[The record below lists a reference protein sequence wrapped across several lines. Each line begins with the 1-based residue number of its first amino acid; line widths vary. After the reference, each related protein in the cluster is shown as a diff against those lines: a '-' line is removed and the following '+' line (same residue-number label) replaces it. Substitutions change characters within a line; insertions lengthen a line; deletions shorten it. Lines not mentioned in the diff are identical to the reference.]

1 MPRFIETIGWLVFY
15 SAFSVFVLTA
25 HAASPIYSAIF
36 IDRTAADWLPDA
48 TRRYVP
54 SEAISG
60 KQFSPYFAGGWWPPE
75 KDRRWGKGER
85 NTIVVQPTRGLAYG
99 SRIRGRIGALSGG
112 GRADQTVI
120 IEVNGIEVD
129 RLKFNGKLGEVVTAF
144 DAALPGSYQ
153 EGEPIEIAFVVPG
166 STSPFLLRANDDF
179 RQRGVSFYE
188 LALVPGE

>member
-15 SAFSVFVLTA
+15 SAFSAFVLTA

-54 SEAISG
+54 SEVILG
-60 KQFSPYFAGGWWPPE
+60 KQFSPYFAKGWWPPE
-75 KDRRWGKGER
+75 TNRRWGKGER
-85 NTIVVQPTRGLAYG
+85 NTIVVQPTRSLAYG
-99 SRIRGRIGALSGG
+99 SRVTGRIGALSGG

-129 RLKFNGKLGEVVTAF
+129 RREFKGKHGEVVTAF
-144 DAALPGSYQ
+144 DAALAGSYKQ
-153 EGEPIEIAFVVPG
+153 GESIEIAFVVPG
-166 STSPFLLRANDDF
+166 STSPFLLHANDDF

-188 LALVPGE
+188 LALVPGV